1 MLSGIQEL
9 SGKEDLPLQQEDEAE
24 AEAEVEVAF
33 SQETKA
39 KGTSEMVH
47 MIRDHKANVKGEA
60 KQEALTNIR
69 PEEAKVMEEVEAG
82 TIIIETLGI
91 SSIGSK
97 ECKSLLQQGIHKSW
111 LIWLIIQR
119 FMMSSCSIM
128 MSQLS
133 NTLSHPKLNLE
144 KGFIGHIG
152 VSNNIIDG
160 HVTL

>member
-1 MLSGIQEL
+1 
-9 SGKEDLPLQQEDEAE
+9 LQQEDEAE

-39 KGTSEMVH
+39 RGTSEMVH
-47 MIRDHKANVKGEA
+47 MIRDHKANVKVEA

-69 PEEAKVMEEVEAG
+69 PEEAKAEEEVEEG
-82 TIIIETLGI
+82 SIITETLGI

-97 ECKSLLQQGIHKSW
+97 ECKSLLQQEIHKRW

-133 NTLSHPKLNLE
+133 NRISHPKLNLE
-144 KGFIGHIG
+144 KGFIENIG
-152 VSNNIIDG
+152 VSNNMIDG
-160 HVTL
+160 HVTLC

>member
-1 MLSGIQEL
+1 VCS
-9 SGKEDLPLQQEDEAE
+9 SDL
-24 AEAEVEVAF
+24 
-33 SQETKA
+33 
-39 KGTSEMVH
+39 
-47 MIRDHKANVKGEA
+47 GEA
-60 KQEALTNIR
+60 KQKALTNIR

-82 TIIIETLGI
+82 TIITETLGI

-111 LIWLIIQR
+111 LIWLIIQK

-133 NTLSHPKLNLE
+133 NRISHPKLNLE

-152 VSNNIIDG
+152 VSNNMIDG